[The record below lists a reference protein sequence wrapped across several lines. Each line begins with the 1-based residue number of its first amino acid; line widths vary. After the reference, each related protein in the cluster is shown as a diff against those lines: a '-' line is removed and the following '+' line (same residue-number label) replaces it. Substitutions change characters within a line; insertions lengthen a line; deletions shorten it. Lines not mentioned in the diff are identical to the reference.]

1 MRITAPAE
9 GGSTAFR
16 ALFIAVFSAMLGLGI
31 VIPLLPHY
39 AGTLGATGLEIG
51 AIFSGFSVSRAL
63 LMPVFGRLSDRRGR
77 KWFIVAGLSLYTV
90 LSLAYLIADSVAGLI
105 LVRVVHGMASAMVI
119 PIAMAYVADLSAVGA
134 EGQHMGTFSVSL
146 YLGMGIGPLVGGV
159 ISATAG
165 MAAVFLSMT
174 AFSLLSVLVCIAFVS
189 ETGPRPRP
197 SLSGQSVLGHPAL
210 RAAVAFQLI
219 NAFANGTFMV
229 FVPLIASLAYGLST
243 AETGLV
249 ISVSS
254 LSTSVLQ
261 RWSGG
266 LADRY
271 DRTALIVGGT
281 ALIAATLLVIPSL
294 SGFPALLV
302 AALAIG
308 IGGGISLPAVTAIV
322 TIAGRAVGQGAAMGA
337 SNTAMG
343 VGMIVSPLLS
353 GLVMDL
359 YGIPDVFYLSG
370 LVCAVALPL
379 FVLLARRGAAYDSG
393 TRAKPQ
399 GPG

>member
-1 MRITAPAE
+1 MRT
-9 GGSTAFR
+9 GVTGDGTGAFR

-39 AGTLGATGLEIG
+39 AETLGATGLEIG

-63 LMPVFGRLSDRRGR
+63 LMPLFGRLSDRRGR
-77 KWFIVAGLSLYTV
+77 KWFIVTGLALYTI
-90 LSLAYLIADSVAGLI
+90 LSLAYLVAESVGGLI
-105 LVRVVHGMASAMVI
+105 LVRVIHGMASAMVI
-119 PIAMAYVADLSAVGA
+119 PIAMAYIADLSAVGS
-134 EGQHMGTFSVSL
+134 EGRQMGTFSIAL
-146 YLGMGIGPLVGGV
+146 YLGMGIGPLLGGV
-159 ISATAG
+159 ISAAAG

-174 AFSLLSVLVCIAFVS
+174 AFSLLSVLVCLAFVPES
-189 ETGPRPRP
+189 APRPRP
-197 SLSGQSVLGHPAL
+197 AMSNRGVMGNSAL
-210 RAAVAFQLI
+210 RAAVFFQLI

-229 FVPLIASLAYGLST
+229 FVPLIASLAFGLST

-271 DRTALIVGGT
+271 DKTALIVAGT
-281 ALIAATLLVIPSL
+281 ALIAATLFVIPSL
-294 SGFPALLV
+294 SGFPALLL

-308 IGGGISLPAVTAIV
+308 IGGGVSLPAVTAIV
-322 TIAGRAVGQGAAMGA
+322 TIAGRSVGQGAAMGA

-353 GLVMDL
+353 GMVMDL
-359 YGIPDVFYLSG
+359 YGITDVFYLSG
-370 LVCAVALPL
+370 VICALALPL
-379 FVLLARRGAAYDSG
+379 FVVLARKGLREASPA
-393 TRAKPQ
+393 
-399 GPG
+399 